1 MPSPSA
7 RAADSSSPVAVTASG
22 APAETSITNNQTQGV
37 DEGDIVKH
45 RGDLLIILRRGR
57 IFTVSIAGGRMR
69 PVDQIDVT
77 PPGSPPSTSDWYDEM
92 LVTADRVIVIGYSYR
107 RGGSDI
113 YRFRIGPGGR
123 LSFEDAYQLRSADY
137 YSERNY
143 ASRMIGN
150 ELILYTPLP
159 LSWQNDPME
168 TMPAIRRWRAVDEDG
183 DRRRGYQ
190 RIAQST
196 DIYVPAW
203 RRDTEDA
210 RITTLHTVTRCDVT
224 APVFRCRA
232 IGVLGTDSRTF
243 YVSQTAVYVW
253 TAQDPNASDSQRD
266 AASLLYRMPLDP
278 RARPTALGVRGTPI
292 DQFSFREDA
301 ADGVLNV
308 MVRSDGDGD
317 AMWRASFT
325 SGKLAFAR
333 LPLRAFG
340 NGRSDADPRLYRML
354 PEPENSWSLHDR
366 YAGAYLLYGAE
377 GGSRSERTLFAV
389 PVRGGPITRLPLRHG
404 VDRIEALGSDA
415 LVVGST
421 DNNMTM
427 TSIELTAG
435 PRPRTGDIYVRRE
448 ASEGENRSHGFFY
461 RPDPDSPD
469 GANGILGL
477 PIMKAGASRYASL
490 FRESASMLF
499 LRRAERRLSPLGE
512 LDAAQTGIVDDG
524 CTASCVDW
532 YGNARPIF
540 IGGRV
545 FALLGYE
552 LVEGEVRGGAIREI
566 GRTSFAPE
574 RR

>member
-1 MPSPSA
+1 
-7 RAADSSSPVAVTASG
+7 
-22 APAETSITNNQTQGV
+22 
-37 DEGDIVKH
+37 
-45 RGDLLIILRRGR
+45 
-57 IFTVSIAGGRMR
+57 
-69 PVDQIDVT
+69 
-77 PPGSPPSTSDWYDEM
+77 
-92 LVTADRVIVIGYSYR
+92 
-107 RGGSDI
+107 
-113 YRFRIGPGGR
+113 
-123 LSFEDAYQLRSADY
+123 
-137 YSERNY
+137 
-143 ASRMIGN
+143 
-150 ELILYTPLP
+150 
-159 LSWQNDPME
+159 ME
-168 TMPAIRRWRAVDEDG
+168 TMPAIRRWRAEDEDG

-210 RITTLHTVTRCDVT
+210 RVTTLHTVTRCDVT
-224 APVFRCRA
+224 APVLRCRA

-266 AASLLYRMPLDP
+266 AASLLYRLPLSP

-317 AMWRASFT
+317 AMWRSSFT

-340 NGRSDADPRLYRML
+340 NGRGDADPRLYRML
-354 PEPENSWSLHDR
+354 PEPSNAWSLHDR
-366 YAGAYLLYGAE
+366 YVGDYLLYGAE
-377 GGSRSERTLFAV
+377 GSRGSNEGRTLFAV
-389 PVRGGPITRLPLRHG
+389 PLRGGPITRVRLSHG
-404 VDRIEALGSDA
+404 VDRIEALGADA
-415 LVVGST
+415 LVVGSNA
-421 DNNMTM
+421 DDLTM
-427 TSIELTAG
+427 TSVELTAG
-435 PRPRTGDIYVRRE
+435 PRPRAGDVFVRPE

-490 FRESASMLF
+490 FRESASMVY
-499 LRRAERRLSPLGE
+499 LRRAQRRLAPLGE
-512 LDAAQTGIVDDG
+512 LDASQTGIVDDG

-540 IGGRV
+540 VGDRV

-552 LVEGEVRGGAIREI
+552 LVEGDVRRGGIREI

-574 RR
+574 AR